1 MASSACPGWQQ
12 IEWCL
17 YVDGQHDL
25 VTGSAQE
32 VTFVQKEA
40 SLLTWKFGRERGDG
54 GRASYTTAILC
65 EDQICG
71 AFDFFS
77 FLLFLFS
84 PARFLATSLFLH
96 TQSFPF
102 ASTVSLVMYTS
113 SWLAVFLCF
122 YETARGACM

>member
-40 SLLTWKFGRERGDG
+40 SLLTWKFGRGGGDG
-54 GRASYTTAILC
+54 GRGILYHC
-65 EDQICG
+65 HIVRG
-71 AFDFFS
+71 SNLRSIRLFFFPAFS
-77 FLLFLFS
+77 FLPRTVFGNLIVLTYSKFS
-84 PARFLATSLFLH
+84 LCKHS
-96 TQSFPF
+96 QSRD
-102 ASTVSLVMYTS
+102 VY
-113 SWLAVFLCF
+113 
-122 YETARGACM
+122 